1 MVHPLAF
8 SRLLSLQVPDL
19 TVGRPALQI
28 TGKKCSKQALLLTC
42 LTPSDRNPNKL
53 TIVVES
59 GIKYPEQSLVF
70 TRILNLETL
79 RHVHRT
85 F

>member
-1 MVHPLAF
+1 VRKP
-8 SRLLSLQVPDL
+8 V
-19 TVGRPALQI
+19 LQI

-42 LTPSDRNPNKL
+42 LTPSGGNPNKL
-53 TIVVES
+53 SIVVES

-79 RHVHRT
+79 RYVHRT